1 MSVFLW
7 GAIVGAVAGW
17 MARTGYQALLY
28 DTIKS
33 LRRQMHG
40 QPRRKRR
47 R

>member
-1 MSVFLW
+1 MNGYVALL
-7 GAIVGAVAGW
+7 IVGLVLGW

-40 QPRRKRR
+40 QRR
-47 R
+47 RHRK